1 MSAVIDWFL
10 TWWLRSGRY
19 GWSSLRR
26 RMCEGKYLSTT
37 LPEIS
42 TLAEIEECL
51 RKIAWTMDGPL
62 HLYDSIS
69 YPETVWARKKD
80 DCDGF
85 AVLASAFLQKWNPD
99 SKPVLLTAIMRPIQ
113 HSHTVCVFSLPEEKL
128 RVFDNASLH
137 DEEYEAYKAILSRIS
152 EHKGRLVCWDV
163 RNPQTF
169 EMIEFHK
176 A

>member
-1 MSAVIDWFL
+1 MSAIVNWFL

-19 GWSSLRR
+19 GWSKLYRR
-26 RMCEGKYLSTT
+26 IYESKYLSTT
-37 LPEIS
+37 LPEVN
-42 TLAEIEECL
+42 TLTEIQGCL
-51 RKIAWTMDGPL
+51 KKINWTMDGPL

-85 AVLASAFLQKWNPD
+85 AILSSTLLHKWIPN
-99 SKPVLLTAIMRPIQ
+99 SKSVLLTVIIRPVKR
-113 HSHTVCVFSLPEEKL
+113 SHTVCVFSLPGKKL

-137 DEEYEAYKAILSRIS
+137 DEEYDTYTAIMSKIS
-152 EHKGRLVCWDV
+152 KNKGRLVCWDV
-163 RNPQTF
+163 RDPQTF
-169 EMIEFHK
+169 DIVEFHK

>member
-1 MSAVIDWFL
+1 L
-10 TWWLRSGRY
+10 P
-19 GWSSLRR
+19 
-26 RMCEGKYLSTT
+26 TT
-37 LPEIS
+37 LPEVNTI
-42 TLAEIEECL
+42 AEIKGCL
-51 RKIAWTMDGPL
+51 QQVTWTMDGLL

-85 AVLASAFLQKWNPD
+85 AVLASALLRKWNPD
-99 SKPVLLTAIMRPIQ
+99 SKPVLLTVIMSPVRQ
-113 HSHTVCVFSLPEEKL
+113 SHTVCVFSLPGRNL

-137 DEEYEAYKAILSRIS
+137 DEEYQSYQAVTSRVS

-163 RNPQTF
+163 RDPETF
-169 EMIEFHK
+169 DMIEFHK

>member
-1 MSAVIDWFL
+1 MNAIIDWFL
-10 TWWLRSGRY
+10 TWWLRTGRY
-19 GWSSLRR
+19 GWSRLRR
-26 RMCEGKYLSTT
+26 RMCERKHLSTT
-37 LPEIS
+37 LPQIS
-42 TLAEIEECL
+42 TLAEIEGCL
-51 RKIAWTMDGPL
+51 RHVTWSMDGPL

-85 AVLASAFLQKWNPD
+85 AVLASALLWKWNPD
-99 SKPVLLTAIMRPIQ
+99 IEPVLLTVIMRPVQ
-113 HSHTVCVFSLPEEKL
+113 QSHTVCVFSLSGEKL

-137 DEEYEAYKAILSRIS
+137 DEEYEAYSAVMSRLG

-163 RNPQTF
+163 RDPETF
-169 EMIEFHK
+169 NMIEFHK